1 MSVKTTLTLQE
12 DFTGEFP
19 AAWAGSG
26 LWRFNESEPD
36 SNDRL
41 MDSSG
46 HGRGFNIIHWSGTTA
61 NMLKGWRGYYFRLNL
76 NNPTSEKTYL
86 QAVNDGSIFSSLGER
101 IVVGGWM
108 NPTTYSVGNTFCPIF
123 NTRQGPGQPILYLS
137 LYQGRPR
144 LMLYN
149 SSGSL
154 ILDESV
160 TPPFSLVNNGWYF
173 LAAVIEPDAYKACYV
188 VGDRSSGTVWIS
200 SELTIEGELNRS
212 CTADLIMGMHADTYY
227 YAGGFDEW
235 FLDTDSDLTAED
247 LAEYFKATL
256 FANGGDLSG
265 DVDALTEAGSVT
277 LRSSDGAY
285 PASGQLITKAA
296 ACSLSGTGRVA
307 TTSEYTAGVTAIEQ
321 VETSTSD
328 DLEEW
333 SGWQAIGPSGELQ
346 SPNRQYIRFRVT
358 LATEDA
364 SRTPKLL
371 EIQLHDI
378 PKAPYEKLGFARPV
392 VLDANG
398 AWGRFWKMPLT
409 LLSPA
414 KSTGLIP
421 WNFTC
426 PFTIRSGPYWIMK
439 SRCRSSTI
447 FTAYEPSRI
456 RRTPMAGLLHRFTQ
470 RRPFTTCLSP
480 RKKKRWILTRIPP
493 RLPCATR
500 WKAPAGRWER

>member
-1 MSVKTTLTLQE
+1 MAVKTTLTAQE

-19 AAWAGSG
+19 SAWAGSG

-46 HGRGFNIIHWSGTTA
+46 NGRDFNIVNWSGTTA
-61 NMLKGWRGYYFRLNL
+61 NLLEGLRGHFFRFNI

-86 QAVNDGSIFSSLGER
+86 CAVNDGSIFSELGQR

-108 NPTTYSVGNTFCPIF
+108 NPTIYSVGNTFCPIF

-137 LYQGRPR
+137 LYSGRPR

-188 VGDRSSGTVWIS
+188 VGDRSTGTVWIS
-200 SELTIEGELNRS
+200 NELTIEGELNRS

-227 YAGGFDEW
+227 YAGGFDDW
-235 FLDTDSDLTAED
+235 FLDTDSSLTAED

-256 FANGGDLSG
+256 FANGGDMFG
-265 DVDALTEAGSVT
+265 DVDALTEPGSVT

-285 PASGQLITKAA
+285 PSSGQLITKAA

-307 TTSEYTAGVTAIEQ
+307 ATSEYTAGVTAIEQ

-333 SGWQAIGPSGELQ
+333 SAWQTIGTSGELQ

-358 LATEDA
+358 LATEDT

-398 AWGRFWKMPLT
+398 AWEAVLENWT
-409 LLSPA
+409 
-414 KSTGLIP
+414 
-421 WNFTC
+421 
-426 PFTIRSGPYWIMK
+426 MK
-439 SRCRSSTI
+439 SRCRSSMT
-447 FTAYEPSRI
+447 FTAYEPSPI
-456 RRTPMAGLLHRFTQ
+456 RRTPMGGL
-470 RRPFTTCLSP
+470 
-480 RKKKRWILTRIPP
+480 
-493 RLPCATR
+493 
-500 WKAPAGRWER
+500 